1 MYVCMYVRTYVCV
14 CVCMY
19 VYVCILVGMLCLY
32 KVCPY
37 LCSYLEYLFIL
48 GRYIGC
54 IAGNVSRIVDLVAR
68 GSGELSL
75 LSGCLTYCRIV
86 AP

>member
-1 MYVCMYVRTYVCV
+1 MYVCICINVCMNMYV
-14 CVCMY
+14 
-19 VYVCILVGMLCLY
+19 GM
-32 KVCPY
+32 VCPY
-37 LCSYLEYLFIL
+37 LCSCLEYLFIL

-68 GSGELSL
+68 GSEELLL
-75 LSGCLTYCRIV
+75 LSGCLSYCRIV